1 MPGLSAGLYI
11 GLSGLQAQQGA
22 LNVIGNNIANV
33 NTPGYARQRVD
44 LGTQDTQF
52 FGGFGYGPGVS
63 INSIG
68 GVRDRLL
75 ELQMYSEQARQF
87 GAQGR
92 YEGIQ
97 SVAAPLA
104 DEGETGLSAQLQK
117 FLQGFQDLSVRPE
130 DRSLRQNLVSRGQT
144 FISTLQTRYR
154 QLDDERTRADSGIAS
169 DVLQIN
175 NLTDQIAKL
184 NARIA
189 SEPTPGSDS
198 VGRDQRKVLTDK
210 LSNLIGIHVFEGTRG
225 EYEITLDTGA
235 ATLVSD
241 NTNYDLRVTRDPA
254 YTNFYRV
261 DSVMGSTVVDVTQRI
276 ADGEVGAKLD
286 LRDNILAGY
295 QRQLD
300 ELAAGVAA
308 AVNVGLPGPPPT
320 AGHRAG
326 FALDG
331 VTTGNDFFQ
340 GAVANGANGIP
351 PTITAATNYK
361 GMVYALS
368 VNGALVGNPA
378 LIAAAGAAG
387 SPGDNAVARAISTLQ
402 TAGNTVDTNSDGVG
416 DSGPYSQF
424 IGQLVNLVGTQG
436 QGFQIA
442 ADNQQN
448 LVTALQNQR
457 DRVSGV
463 DLDEEATQM
472 INFQRGY
479 QASARFISVINQL
492 TDQLV
497 NQFGR

>member
-1 MPGLSAGLYI
+1 MPGLTSGLYV
-11 GLSGLQAQQGA
+11 GLTGLQAHQGG
-22 LNVIGNNIANV
+22 LNVIGHNIANV
-33 NTPGYARQRVD
+33 NTPGYSRQRVD

-52 FGGFGYGPGVS
+52 FGGFGYGPGVT

-75 ELQMYSEQARQF
+75 ELQLYKEQARQS

-97 SVAAPLA
+97 AIAAPLG
-104 DEGETGLSAQLQK
+104 DEGDTGLSAQLQK
-117 FLQGFQDLSVRPE
+117 FLQGFQDLALRPE
-130 DRSLRQNLVSRGQT
+130 DLSLRQNMVGRANS
-144 FISTLQTRYR
+144 FISTIQTRYR
-154 QLDDERTRADSGIAS
+154 QLDDERTRADNAVKSTVDEVNS
-169 DVLQIN
+169 
-175 NLTDQIAKL
+175 LTDQIAKL

-198 VGRDQRKVLTDK
+198 DGRDQRKVLTDRLSK
-210 LSNLIGIHVFEGTRG
+210 LVGINVFEGTHG
-225 EYEITLDTGA
+225 EYEITLDSGA

-241 NTNYDLRVTRDPA
+241 STHYNLQVSRDPA
-254 YTNFYRV
+254 YNNFYRV
-261 DSVMGSTVVDVTQRI
+261 DSIMGSTVVDVTRRI
-276 ADGEVGAKLD
+276 NDGDLGAKLD
-286 LRDNILAGY
+286 LRDNLLAGY
-295 QRQLD
+295 QAQLD
-300 ELAAGVAA
+300 ELAAGVAGQ
-308 AVNVGLPGPPPT
+308 VNLL
-320 AGHRAG
+320 HRTG
-326 FALDG
+326 FDRTG
-331 VTTGNDFFQ
+331 TVTGTDFFQ
-340 GAVANGANGIP
+340 GGAANAANGLP

-368 VNGALVGNPA
+368 VNGAVSGNPN
-378 LIAAAGAAG
+378 LIAAAGVANA
-387 SPGDNAVARAISTLQ
+387 PGDNAIARALGALQ
-402 TAGNTVDTNSDGVG
+402 TTLNTVDTNGDGVG

-424 IGQLVNLVGTQG
+424 IGQLVNQVGTQG
-436 QGFQIA
+436 QSFQVSA
-442 ADNQQN
+442 ANQEN
-448 LVTALQNQR
+448 LVTALTNQR